1 MLYCSIVSKNQTE
14 EAIKLASNQTKNRR
28 QYDLRYV
35 STCADKR
42 P

>member
-1 MLYCSIVSKNQTE
+1 MEKEIVDGSE